1 MKRNAVSF
9 WFVVLVVTAGA
20 AAMLGGGAFLL
31 VQRATGPRAV
41 ATVGG
46 CTTTGSGR
54 YRSVH
59 CTGSWTE
66 GGSLFEGGHI
76 VVGAIQGAETTDIG
90 KELDV
95 TVRGDTAY
103 TRDVKLPLLLIG
115 FGIVLCVALVNF
127 IRVTARRRRA

>member
-1 MKRNAVSF
+1 MNRNAVRF

-41 ATVGG
+41 ATVGD

-90 KELDV
+90 KNLDV